1 VSWGLAEADFSEIV
15 RRCSGRSPCGA
26 TRILVEVTPE
36 WDGRKAAA
44 HLKKYSV
51 GGLDFE
57 MQRPLFLDLLATT
70 FPDPAHLLSEHRE
83 IPVLQFVAHCE
94 RGRRGSLA
102 LAWQRRREENSMK
115 KKPVMARCGDE
126 LREEYDL
133 SQLKDAVRGKYYG
146 QAIDGEVPNRALP
159 ILVEAAR
166 TAGSSKR
173 GHSQ

>member
-1 VSWGLAEADFSEIV
+1 
-15 RRCSGRSPCGA
+15 
-26 TRILVEVTPE
+26 
-36 WDGRKAAA
+36 
-44 HLKKYSV
+44 
-51 GGLDFE
+51 
-57 MQRPLFLDLLATT
+57 
-70 FPDPAHLLSEHRE
+70 
-83 IPVLQFVAHCE
+83 
-94 RGRRGSLA
+94 
-102 LAWQRRREENSMK
+102 MK

>member
-70 FPDPAHLLSEHRE
+70 FPDPDHLLSEHRE
-83 IPVLQFVAHCE
+83 IPVLQLLRIASEAEGFISA
-94 RGRRGSLA
+94 RLA
-102 LAWQRRREENSMK
+102 TATGGKQYEE
-115 KKPVMARCGDE
+115 
-126 LREEYDL
+126 
-133 SQLKDAVRGKYYG
+133 
-146 QAIDGEVPNRALP
+146 
-159 ILVEAAR
+159 EA
-166 TAGSSKR
+166 
-173 GHSQ
+173 GHG